1 MQIPTGNS
9 EDWFLLFQ
17 LVWRLSE
24 FAFLVRQLRLAH
36 FLFLGGKN
44 MDIEKIQ
51 YLGYEI
57 VLIYQPFYD
66 DSTPK
71 SRQYRVIVKKENI
84 EFINRYGLTRGSA
97 LAYSKNWI
105 NRKENINC

>member
-1 MQIPTGNS
+1 MKSNVNICFRKVSLATIGVCVFCAS
-9 EDWFLLFQ
+9 TSVGALFI
-17 LVWRLSE
+17 
-24 FAFLVRQLRLAH
+24 F
-36 FLFLGGKN
+36 GGKN
-44 MDIEKIQ
+44 MDNEKIQ

-97 LAYSKNWI
+97 LAYSKKWI
-105 NRKENINC
+105 NKKENMNY